1 MKNDT
6 KSIVRCFSDCRL
18 DTYCGM
24 LGAAADAEKNAFFLI
39 AQPMKSSI
47 KMLSMKL
54 YGQQIKC
61 PIIESID
68 HDFKSRIFGA
78 YDLKEECLCFERIKA
93 ETAFLTE
100 HAGEAALE

>member
-47 KMLSMKL
+47 TANHPHIL
-54 YGQQIKC
+54 Y
-61 PIIESID
+61 
-68 HDFKSRIFGA
+68 
-78 YDLKEECLCFERIKA
+78 LCFILMV
-93 ETAFLTE
+93 FLFR
-100 HAGEAALE
+100 